1 MRFLLDGMLG
11 KLTRWL
17 RMIGYEA
24 TYLKNYEDGKLLSLA
39 KRDSLTLLTSDREL
53 YRTAAS
59 RGIESFLVRGRTEAE
74 RLAALADR
82 YKLNLRIDTT
92 VSRCPV
98 CGSPLREAPRDE
110 VEDAVPPATFKVHQT
125 FWVCNNPECGKV
137 YWQGSHWKKIEQT
150 LETARNILD
159 NKKRNRAREYREQA
173 SKPRKRR
180 PTGPAGT
187 TSDHELPRKPPTHQT
202 PARYL

>member
-1 MRFLLDGMLG
+1 MHFLLDGMLG

-24 TYLKNYEDGKLLSLA
+24 TYLNNYEDSKLLSLA
-39 KRDSLTLLTSDREL
+39 KRDSLTLLTSDQEL

-59 RGIESFLVRGRTEAE
+59 RGIESFLVEGRTEGE

-98 CGSPLREAPRDE
+98 CGSSLREAPRDE

-159 NKKRNRAREYREQA
+159 DKKSTRTREYGKQTP
-173 SKPRKRR
+173 KPRKRR
-180 PTGPAGT
+180 STGPSGT
-187 TSDHELPRKPPTHQT
+187 ASDHELHRKTPNHQT
-202 PARYL
+202 PVRNL